1 MILNFGDIFAACR
14 SRYVIAAGLLLAFA
28 AGAGATDG
36 EGGKGGVGEQSPPPA
51 VVVAAIE
58 MQNVEK
64 AGRFIGTIKAIQSVT
79 LIARVEGFLEQVAFE
94 QGHMV
99 EKGELLYQIE
109 QAPYQ
114 AALASA
120 EGQVAAADSELN
132 SAQANLVNKQG
143 DFDRQAELL
152 PKGDTSKAMYDQKK
166 AERDEAKASVESA
179 KAAQMQAAAALDTAK
194 INLGYTTVS
203 SPIKG
208 RIGATNYT
216 VGNLVNSGSGTL
228 STVVQLDPIRA
239 VFSIPSADFVRFQE
253 RVKQAGA
260 NADTVKRQ
268 FVPKLILP
276 TGQPYGE
283 SGVISFADNQ
293 VDASTGTVAIYADFP
308 NPDQLLLPG
317 QFVTAMLHSAQASRL
332 PVVPAA
338 AVQRTRDGEQV
349 YVVGAGNRVQQRAI
363 KTGTT
368 VGTGY
373 AVESGLLEGDIVVV
387 SGVQKVKP
395 GMVVKPVKAS
405 QAGASRGNDPS
416 AGANAPSA
424 TESDKAPAPSDIP
437 SGGADVND
445 NAPAGMDAAASG
457 SSPKA
462 SSNADDG
469 GQGGTR

>member
-1 MILNFGDIFAACR
+1 M
-14 SRYVIAAGLLLAFA
+14 IAAGLLLAFA
-28 AGAGATDG
+28 AGAAAADDK
-36 EGGKGGVGEQSPPPA
+36 GGKGGVGEQPPPPA

-58 MQNVEK
+58 MQDVEK
-64 AGRFIGTIKAIQSVT
+64 SGRFIGTIKAIQSVN

-114 AALASA
+114 AAVDSA
-120 EGQVAAADSELN
+120 EGQVAAANSELD

-179 KAAQMQAAAALDTAK
+179 KAAQMQAAAALETAK

-216 VGNLVNSGSGTL
+216 VGNLVNSSSGTL

-253 RVKQAGA
+253 RVKQAGGD
-260 NADTVKRQ
+260 ADAVKQQ
-268 FVPKLILP
+268 FVPELILP

-308 NPDQLLLPG
+308 NPDQMLLPG
-317 QFVTAMLHSAQASRL
+317 QFVTALLRSAQASRL

-349 YVVGAGNRVQQRAI
+349 YVVGAGNRVEQRAI

-373 AVESGLLEGDIVVV
+373 AVESGLMEGDIVVV

-405 QAGASRGNDPS
+405 QAGSSTGNDPS

-424 TESDKAPAPSDIP
+424 TESDKAPAPSDTA
-437 SGGADVND
+437 SGSADSGSAGATD
-445 NAPAGMDAAASG
+445 NAPAGTGAGASG
-457 SSPKA
+457 GSPKA
-462 SSNADDG
+462 SSNADDS

>member
-1 MILNFGDIFAACR
+1 MILNTGDVFLARR
-14 SRYVIAAGLLLAFA
+14 SRNVIAAGLLFAYA
-28 AGAGATDG
+28 AGAAAADDKGG
-36 EGGKGGVGEQSPPPA
+36 EGVAGEQPPPPA

-58 MQNVEK
+58 TKDVEK
-64 AGRFIGTIKAIQSVT
+64 SGRFIGTIKAIQSVN

-99 EKGELLYQIE
+99 EQGELLYQIE

-114 AALASA
+114 AAVDSA
-120 EGQVAAADSELN
+120 EGQVAAANSELD

-179 KAAQMQAAAALDTAK
+179 KASQMQAAAALETAK
-194 INLGYTTVS
+194 INLGYTTIS

-216 VGNLVNSGSGTL
+216 VGNLVNSSSGTL

-253 RVKQAGA
+253 RVKQAGGD
-260 NADTVKRQ
+260 ADAVKRQ
-268 FVPKLILP
+268 FVPALILP

-283 SGVISFADNQ
+283 TGVISFADNQ

-308 NPDQLLLPG
+308 NPDQMLLPG
-317 QFVTAMLHSAQASRL
+317 QFVTALLRSAQASRL

-349 YVVGAGNRVQQRAI
+349 YVVGAGNRVEQRAI

-373 AVESGLLEGDIVVV
+373 AVESGLMEGDIVIV

-395 GMVVKPVKAS
+395 GMIVKPVKAS
-405 QAGASRGNDPS
+405 QASSSAGNDPS
-416 AGANAPSA
+416 ARTKAPSA
-424 TESDKAPAPSDIP
+424 TESDKAPAPSDTD
-437 SGGADVND
+437 SGSVGAKDS
-445 NAPAGMDAAASG
+445 APAGTGAAGSG

-462 SSNADDG
+462 SSNADAS